1 MRDNTASQALLMQM
15 INTQNEQK
23 ELRKESRI
31 LSYQV
36 AMMNDTLT
44 NKVDKLNDSYEMESR
59 KNKNRRDVV
68 EVKSNKYDQRR
79 REKRARAF
87 EDM

>member
-44 NKVDKLNDSYEMESR
+44 NKVDKLNDSYETESR
-59 KNKNRRDVV
+59 KNRNRSDVV